1 MISSSEINYIK
12 REVIKMDI
20 KPPEIKPVI
29 SMMLIARAL
38 VFDMSFDFVEEDLN
52 SLRYFLDEVK
62 FVNSKDVEIESW
74 PSAFYWNKIIT
85 ILTDRNLNLSP
96 QQLAHVFA
104 HELGHALCH
113 LASRLD
119 SRDVVG
125 TDNMMD
131 YDPKTLSYSNRSF
144 MENIVERISAM
155 VVFSSILSM
164 DNIYISNNYSG
175 YHALGNSLEMAAAM
189 FGMSEYEFLRA
200 GLKSK
205 NVQKREISN
214 VTGFEYDVIDR
225 AYSGFEQSYNIL
237 HNALFPS
244 MDEQPKSRIEI
255 TNDIITGLVGMMN
268 SGQQFLQKEMI
279 NTDFIKNP
287 KQLERISFR
296 HNQFRV
302 AFEAVLNNLVASYEL
317 TPELRK
323 ELFVGAVKKYEE
335 TSESIHYTQ
344 QFLRCRKQIEDLVG
358 KDRYKQIL
366 TWLSVGDVLEAVHI
380 MSFCDKEIE
389 YGKMDFDNNYEES
402 KELMLKSIAK
412 YGIKPMNE
420 HYTTFY
426 DEEIIGEYKNRN
438 KVPSLP
444 LRYRIAGAIA
454 NMKLYNI
461 FKKATPELQN
471 KGGISNSALF
481 KLLVNRKPQ
490 FPELKEPENPNKTI
504 SLGKMIRYSKM
515 NDSQVEAYIR
525 ERLDQIKYQTPE
537 LKEAAFQSYIDRV
550 KKGMHNNPYERS
562 NSKMIEIDAELTE
575 LLDKVKEIRIV
586 NDSTRVPV
594 DSERITYCEKGVLT
608 IRQDQAIKSNDPE
621 KVYLDFAASIYSTIF
636 GAYDDYRSGSF
647 DNAQVMYGY
656 HNFLQSL
663 YGKEMCATIQNKP
676 IDGLSKLE
684 EKMLFLLDPM
694 MKVIVENCGKG
705 KSALRI
711 ASNGQNVIEKYIA
724 PPGSIDVDKYT
735 NGIGLLYNTFGDG
748 GLTEEE
754 KSQRLIDGCDS
765 FIYSLDGK
773 LNSIV
778 RDYCLGYIN
787 SLDSYYQMVADIMD
801 GLQDLQNSYPGGP
814 KFEKYLQNISNVFV
828 EQAEGLLYLE
838 RILQNGTLIDGT
850 HVWVDENDSNEYNYD
865 EVDTRK
871 EIFRDSIED
880 LKLNDEDAS
889 WRACLSALCRVRNI
903 NDIENPKKIAMEL
916 LEEKGIA
923 PPTLKDFEERITKAR
938 SQRRDGE
945 YVPLNQ
951 SVLNLINARTV
962 NNERP
967 LKAKKVNRDE
977 LMEIMAGDTR
987 IVEEPKQ
994 DEVKINLFK
1003 SIVET
1008 PTTINLDGK
1017 GNPTHYNSKSYSRN
1031 THNSDDGTTFKKN
1044 PEEYRGSE

>member
-1 MISSSEINYIK
+1 MISRSEINYIK
-12 REVIKMDI
+12 REVIQMDI

-29 SMMLIARAL
+29 SMMLIERAL
-38 VFDMSFDFVEEDLN
+38 VFNMSFDLVEEDLN
-52 SLRYFLDEVK
+52 SVKYYLDEVR
-62 FVNSKDVEIESW
+62 FVNSKDVDTENW
-74 PSAFYWNKIIT
+74 SAAYYWNKVIT
-85 ILTDRNLNLSP
+85 IITDRNLNLSP

-113 LASRLD
+113 LAYRLD

-131 YDPKTLSYSNRSF
+131 YNPSTLSYSNTSF
-144 MENIVERISAM
+144 MENIVERISSM
-155 VVFSSILSM
+155 VIFSSLLSM
-164 DNIYISNNYSG
+164 DNIYISNNYRG
-175 YHALGNSLEMAAAM
+175 YHALGNSLEMMAAM

-237 HNALFPS
+237 HNALFPPIDNYS
-244 MDEQPKSRIEI
+244 ESHTATP
-255 TNDIITGLVGMMN
+255 NDIITGLVGMMN
-268 SGQQFLQKEMI
+268 SVQQFLQKEMT
-279 NTDFIKNP
+279 NTDFIRNP

-296 HNQFRV
+296 QNQFRV
-302 AFEAVLNNLVASYEL
+302 AFEAVLNNLLVSFEL

-323 ELFVGAVKKYEE
+323 ELFVGAVKRYEE
-335 TSESIHYTQ
+335 TSKSIHYTQ
-344 QFLRCRKQIEDLVG
+344 QFLRCREQIEDLVG
-358 KDRYKQIL
+358 KDKFNQIL
-366 TWLSVGDVLEAVHI
+366 SWLSVGDVLEAVHI
-380 MSFCDKEIE
+380 MSFYDKEIE
-389 YGKMDFDNNYEES
+389 YRKMDFDNNYEES

-420 HYTTFY
+420 NYTTYY
-426 DEEIIGEYKNRN
+426 DDEIQEEYKNRN
-438 KVPSLP
+438 RVPTLP

-461 FKKATPELQN
+461 FKRATPELQN
-471 KGGISNSALF
+471 KGGISNLALF
-481 KLLVNRKPQ
+481 KLFANRTPQ
-490 FPELKEPENPNKTI
+490 FPELEKPENPNKAV
-504 SLGKMIRYSKM
+504 SLGKMIRFSKM
-515 NDSQVEAYIR
+515 NDSQVEAYIK

-537 LKEAAFQSYIDRV
+537 IREAVFQIYFDRV
-550 KKGMHNNPYERS
+550 KKEMHSNPFEHG

-575 LLDKVKEIRIV
+575 LLDKVKEIRMV
-586 NDSTRVPV
+586 NDSTRIPV
-594 DSERITYCEKGVLT
+594 DNERITYCEKGVLT

-621 KVYLDFAASIYSTIF
+621 KVYQNLAASIYSTIY
-636 GAYDDYRSGSF
+636 GVYDDYRIGTF

-656 HNFLQSL
+656 HNLLQSL

-684 EKMLFLLDPM
+684 EKMLFLLGPM
-694 MKVIVENCGKG
+694 MKVIAENCGKG
-705 KSALRI
+705 KSALGI
-711 ASNGQNVIEKYIA
+711 ASNGQNAIEKYIA

-773 LNSIV
+773 VNSIA
-778 RDYCLGYIN
+778 RDYCLGNIN
-787 SLDSYYQMVADIMD
+787 SLDEYYQMVADIMD
-801 GLQDLQNSYPGGP
+801 GLQVLQNSYPGGS

-850 HVWVDENDSNEYNYD
+850 HVWGNENDSNEYNYD

-871 EIFRDSIED
+871 EIFRDSIGD
-880 LKLNDEDAS
+880 LKLNDENAS
-889 WRACLSALCRVRNI
+889 WRACISALCRMRNL
-903 NDIENPKKIAMEL
+903 NDIENPKKSAIKLIED
-916 LEEKGIA
+916 KGIA
-923 PPTLKDFEERITKAR
+923 PPTLKEFEERISKAR
-938 SQRRDGE
+938 NQRRDGE

-951 SVLNLINARTV
+951 SVLNIINARVV
-962 NNERP
+962 NNNKPIEV
-967 LKAKKVNRDE
+967 KSVNRDE
-977 LMEIMAGDTR
+977 FMEMMASDTR
-987 IVEEPKQ
+987 RVEEPKQ
-994 DEVKINLFK
+994 DKVKINLFK
-1003 SIVET
+1003 SIVEA
-1008 PTTINLDGK
+1008 PTIVNLDGK
-1017 GNPTHYNSKSYSRN
+1017 GNPTHYNSKLYSRN
-1031 THNSDDGTTFKKN
+1031 TYNSDGGTTPLKN
-1044 PEEYRGSE
+1044 PEGYRESE